1 MVARNAGDGDVPV
14 AGGSVV
20 RRGRRLFVAAL
31 AVLLACVGGG
41 CTGGSKVPA
50 SARGTVRLGLMASL
64 TGPAA
69 AAGTQAQRGA
79 QLAVDLVNNPSPDT
93 RLPVRAGHGG
103 LAHAHLDL
111 VTVDTADDGGQ
122 AGEQAARLVGRRV
135 AGVVEADG
143 PEAARASGLVLQRS
157 GMGVVVA
164 RSAAQFLTEQG
175 LDKLVRL
182 GPDDRTL
189 AQTLFRFLAAHP
201 QIHRL
206 GLLVGGDVE
215 SVGLQRL
222 VSELADEAG
231 YPVTTVAEVDN
242 GNADGPA
249 RQAVN
254 SNPDAVIALAG
265 QGTDATAM
273 LDGLATAEHDGG
285 GHGTVPVLTA
295 GTGFTDPGAP
305 GDPAQAVGGLTVLR
319 VTPYSADLATR
330 GKLGSTVNTLFQH
343 RYGTGM
349 DPTAA
354 LAFTATLTLAAAVD
368 RAGSAGAGPVAAS
381 LADVTLAGQDLIVPW
396 PAVKFGG
403 DGQNTGA
410 AAVIEQLTSAG
421 AAVVFPA
428 EVAHTPLTLPA
439 GTGGGPGAGADPT
452 HDRKAG
458 S

>member
-1 MVARNAGDGDVPV
+1 
-14 AGGSVV
+14 
-20 RRGRRLFVAAL
+20 
-31 AVLLACVGGG
+31 
-41 CTGGSKVPA
+41 
-50 SARGTVRLGLMASL
+50 
-64 TGPAA
+64 
-69 AAGTQAQRGA
+69 
-79 QLAVDLVNNPSPDT
+79 
-93 RLPVRAGHGG
+93 
-103 LAHAHLDL
+103 
-111 VTVDTADDGGQ
+111 
-122 AGEQAARLVGRRV
+122 
-135 AGVVEADG
+135 
-143 PEAARASGLVLQRS
+143 
-157 GMGVVVA
+157 MGVVVA

-201 QIHRL
+201 QIRHL

-231 YPVTTVAEVDN
+231 YPPTTVAEVDN
-242 GNADGPA
+242 GDAAGPA
-249 RQAVN
+249 RQVLN

-265 QGTDATAM
+265 QGADATAM
-273 LDGLATAEHDGG
+273 LTALGAAEHEAG
-285 GHGTVPVLTA
+285 GHATVPVLA
-295 GTGFTDPGAP
+295 VGTGFTDPGAP
-305 GDPAQAVGGLTVLR
+305 ADAGGLAVLR

-330 GKLGSTVNTLFQH
+330 GRLGSAVNTLFTH
-343 RYGTGM
+343 RYGTAM

-381 LADVTLAGQDLIVPW
+381 LADVNLSGQNLIVPW

-428 EVAHTPLTLPA
+428 EVAHTQLALPA
-439 GTGGGPGAGADPT
+439 GAGGGPGTDLPL
-452 HDRKAG
+452 DRKAG